1 MILPG
6 ETGMHTQTQTACN
19 IQRLA
24 WLALLT
30 FALLLWV
37 GQPAN
42 AQEVPGQSDPFW
54 SSDTCLACH
63 QQSDL
68 SVPLPSNE
76 TLSLAVFRGEYE
88 RSVHG
93 QTGVQ
98 CRNCHLDITGF
109 PHPELTAR
117 SLSDYSAQQAGTCEM
132 CHRDHYTK
140 VADELHTDAGRLLC
154 SDCHDPHTTGT
165 GQTVSA
171 EVQVSCNEC
180 HRGGVTIPTEGIH
193 SAPEVPEPVSTS
205 GLTILLVVGGLL
217 IGFVVLVWLAMMAW
231 RSVRQRG

>member
-1 MILPG
+1 
-6 ETGMHTQTQTACN
+6 MHTPTQTARK
-19 IQRLA
+19 IWRVA

-30 FALLLWV
+30 FALLLWM
-37 GQPAN
+37 GQAAAN
-42 AQEVPGQSDPFW
+42 AQSAPEQTDPFW

-68 SVPLPSNE
+68 SVGLPSNE

-98 CRNCHLDITGF
+98 CRNCHSDITGF
-109 PHPELTAR
+109 PHPELTAS
-117 SLSDYSAQQAGTCEM
+117 SLSEYSDQQAGTCEM

-140 VADELHTDAGRLLC
+140 VADELHADAGGLLC
-154 SDCHDPHTTGT
+154 SDCHDPHTTGSAHP
-165 GQTVSA
+165 VSA
-171 EVQVSCNEC
+171 EVQVSCNDC
-180 HRGGVTIPTEGIH
+180 HSGVVSIPTEGIH
-193 SAPEVPEPVSTS
+193 SSPEVPEPVSTS

-217 IGFVVLVWLAMMAW
+217 IGFVGLVWLAVMAW
-231 RSVRQRG
+231 RSARQRG